1 MALPVPDQQLGK
13 TICSRFG
20 VQVAKIVG
28 ASQINAERAA
38 RYAKAAGRTVGAESC
53 MISIAAELSDGAVI
67 DYVAV
72 VRTDATGQPL
82 TPAAVQEDAFLM
94 ATCKISYDDLS
105 PTQLIEYCF
114 PDEPPFPTWHM
125 AGISLESFSMFSGSK
140 FKLWEKQLKEPS
152 CEAAFRRLL
161 QAGPVFRVYD
171 PAMFPTPPE
180 LESRYRVV
188 DEKTGKLV
196 PLPHPIAKCRVWNAK
211 DQKYDDVDASLDGA
225 PKSEGEATVYWS
237 NLLTELRS
245 LHGAEYIDSLLKGEE
260 QKS

>member
-1 MALPVPDQQLGK
+1 M
-13 TICSRFG
+13 
-20 VQVAKIVG
+20 QVAKIVG
-28 ASQINAERAA
+28 ASQIDAERAL
-38 RYAKAAGRTVGAESC
+38 RYAKADGRAVGAETTAV
-53 MISIAAELSDGAVI
+53 SIAAELTDGTVV
-67 DYVAV
+67 DYIALVPSSTA
-72 VRTDATGQPL
+72 GQAL
-82 TPAAVQEDAFLM
+82 TPATVQEDALLM
-94 ATCKISYDDLS
+94 VACKISYDDLS

-114 PDEPPFPTWHM
+114 HDEAPFPTWHM

-196 PLPHPIAKCRVWNAK
+196 PLPHPIAKCRVWNGK

-225 PKSEGEATVYWS
+225 PKSEEEAKVYWA
-237 NLLTELRS
+237 NLLTELKS

-260 QKS
+260 LERGRE